1 MSGRASLHYHSN
13 ISLAT
18 PLSFY
23 ISQTAQNEPE
33 KDFYSDQLEAKDRF
47 GNEIVFEC
55 PVTVECI
62 RVFLDSMHGIQNDSV
77 DLVVVLELI
86 KFIMDL
92 GKGELS
98 VFQEA

>member
-1 MSGRASLHYHSN
+1 MHVRPGF
-13 ISLAT
+13 T
-18 PLSFY
+18 PLFNILLSNTSFFLHTVFSY
-23 ISQTAQNEPE
+23 SAKKEPE

-92 GKGELS
+92 GKG
-98 VFQEA
+98 